1 MSPTR
6 YRLPQ
11 PYREL
16 DHTADLAVAVEGSS
30 AAEALARLVL
40 AEAALLAGGGTVEA
54 TRSERIAS
62 SGRDLTEAALG
73 LLRELLYRF
82 ATERVIAASCEV
94 LRAEVGAVEVVVEFG
109 PYHPEVH
116 AEGHELKAV
125 TWHRACFEEVAGL
138 VRAEV
143 VFDV

>member
-1 MSPTR
+1 MSPIR

-40 AEAALLAGGGTVEA
+40 AEAALLAGGGAVEA

-82 ATERVIAASCEV
+82 AAERVIAASCEV
-94 LRAEVGAVEVVVEFG
+94 LRAEQGGVEVTVEFG
-109 PYHPEVH
+109 PYDPAAH
-116 AEGHELKAV
+116 AEGHDLKAV
-125 TWHRACFEEVAGL
+125 TWHRARFTEAGGL

-143 VFDV
+143 LFDV